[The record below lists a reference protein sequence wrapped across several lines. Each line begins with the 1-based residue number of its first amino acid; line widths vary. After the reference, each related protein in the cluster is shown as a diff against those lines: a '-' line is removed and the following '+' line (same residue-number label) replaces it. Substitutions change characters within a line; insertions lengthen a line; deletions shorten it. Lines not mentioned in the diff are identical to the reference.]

1 MDDSTRLRE
10 SRMVFYRDDVAR
22 IDASLNELI
31 QLSGARAAL
40 LVDREGHL
48 VSRVGD
54 LRSVDAE
61 TVAALVAGSFAATR
75 EMARVLGEEQ
85 FSVVFHQGKRDS
97 IQLTL
102 AGDRT
107 ILTVLFDDS
116 TTAGMIRIYTNEAAK
131 KLGGIFRD
139 IESRTDDQRPAV
151 TIGADFDANAKDRLD
166 SLFPG

>member
-1 MDDSTRLRE
+1 MDDTTRLRE
-10 SRMVFYRDDVAR
+10 ARMVFYRDDVAR
-22 IDASLNELI
+22 IDALLNELV

-48 VSRVGD
+48 VARVGD
-54 LRSVDAE
+54 LRSVDGE

-75 EMARVLGEEQ
+75 EMARVLGEEP

-102 AGDRT
+102 AGERT

-131 KLGGIFRD
+131 KLATLFGE
-139 IESRTDDQRPAV
+139 IEGRSDGDRPGV
-151 TIGADFDANAKDRLD
+151 TIGSDFDDNARDRLET
-166 SLFPG
+166 LFPG